1 MSTDSFKS
9 RMSEAPPS
17 PRSTYHHGDLRRAV
31 LEGALGEIEAHGPTA
46 LSLRSIAKRAG
57 VSHSAP
63 QHHFGDK
70 AGLLSAIAAEGYGI
84 LADATAAAWAERHQV
99 LDVGMAYVGF
109 AISNRPHFEVM
120 FRPELYRE
128 DDPAVTAQR
137 DRAAATL
144 FETVQAGL
152 GPGGGEEVW
161 GGVVG
166 VWSFVH
172 GFSTLWLNGNFYAE
186 VGTDP
191 AAAVQAAIKALR
203 ALIAA
208 GALEDAGGP

>member
-1 MSTDSFKS
+1 MPAED
-9 RMSEAPPS
+9 PPARNS
-17 PRSTYHHGDLRRAV
+17 YHHGDLRRTV
-31 LEGALGEIEAHGPTA
+31 LEGALAEIDAHGPA
-46 LSLRSIAKRAG
+46 AISLRSIAKRAG

-70 AGLLSAIAAEGYGI
+70 RGLLSAIAADGYGL
-84 LADATAAAWAERHQV
+84 LADATATAWEQRHQV

-109 AISNRPHFEVM
+109 AISHRAHFEVM

-128 DDPAVTAQR
+128 DDVAVTAAR

-152 GPGGGEEVW
+152 GPGGDEDVW

-186 VGTDP
+186 VGTNP
-191 AAAVQAAIKALR
+191 AAAAQSAIKALR

-208 GALEDAGGP
+208 GALEGDT

>member
-1 MSTDSFKS
+1 MDSSTSPTMAAS
-9 RMSEAPPS
+9 HPPS
-17 PRSTYHHGDLRRAV
+17 RSTYHHGDLRRAV
-31 LEGALGEIEAHGPTA
+31 IEGALAEIEAHGPTSI
-46 LSLRSIAKRAG
+46 SLRSIAKRAG

-70 AGLLSAIAAEGYGI
+70 RGLLSAIAAEGYGL
-84 LADATAAAWAERHQV
+84 LADVTQAAWEERREV
-99 LDVGMAYVGF
+99 LAVGMAYVAF
-109 AISNRPHFEVM
+109 ALSNRPHFEVM

-128 DDPAVTAQR
+128 DDPAVTAAR

-144 FETVQAGL
+144 FETVRVGL
-152 GPGGGEEVW
+152 GPGGEDDVW

-186 VGTDP
+186 VGDDP
-191 AAAVQAAIKALR
+191 AAAAQSAIRALR
-203 ALIAA
+203 ALIAT
-208 GALEDAGGP
+208 GALEDDT